1 MLRAMPLRMPPPPL
15 LPNDAP
21 RAAPST
27 THRVPARWELVAAA
41 LIFSGLVVVLG
52 LASAVMVQPSLAA
65 DFNPYWPALAGL
77 GLLSTVAGSWWLW
90 WRPR

>member
-1 MLRAMPLRMPPPPL
+1 MRR
-15 LPNDAP
+15 
-21 RAAPST
+21 
-27 THRVPARWELVAAA
+27 ELVTTA

-52 LASAVMVQPSLAA
+52 LAAAVMVQPSLAA
-65 DFNPYWPALAGL
+65 DFDPYWPALAGL